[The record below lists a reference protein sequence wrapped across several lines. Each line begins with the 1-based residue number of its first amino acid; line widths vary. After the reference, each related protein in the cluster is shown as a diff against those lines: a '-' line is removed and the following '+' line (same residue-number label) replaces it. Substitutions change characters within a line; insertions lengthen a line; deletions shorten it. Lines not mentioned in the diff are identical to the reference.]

1 MWDFRE
7 LGISKA
13 LWVDGKDVMEGE
25 GGGGRGGR
33 GGKRTSPASPL
44 PTCLSRPQQPSVSK
58 HLSNL
63 APHLLQDT
71 LELTKSQ
78 KDSESAQ
85 KGGFLMNS
93 RTFQSGAP
101 WAKRTPVHILENP
114 EGQ

>member
-25 GGGGRGGR
+25 GGGGQGGR
-33 GGKRTSPASPL
+33 GGKRTSPASPF

-63 APHLLQDT
+63 ALHLLQDT

-101 WAKRTPVHILENP
+101 WAKRTPVYILENP